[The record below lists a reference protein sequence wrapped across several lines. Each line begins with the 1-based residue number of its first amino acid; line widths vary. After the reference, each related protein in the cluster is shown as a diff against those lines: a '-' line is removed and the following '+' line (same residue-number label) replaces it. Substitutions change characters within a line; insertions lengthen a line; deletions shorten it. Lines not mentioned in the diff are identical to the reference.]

1 MQEVFIWLA
10 ILTFFLVAEAVTVQ
24 LTTIWFAGGA
34 FVAIIAAAFN
44 APLYV
49 QITLFLIVSVVLLL
63 FTRPIAMKYFNKDR
77 IRTNAESLIGRQ
89 AVVTEEIDNLPAT
102 GSVSINGQEWTAR
115 CVMDGIKI
123 PKGTVVIIRAISG
136 VKLIV
141 EERREGM

>member
-1 MQEVFIWLA
+1 MNQVVFWL
-10 ILTFFLVAEAVTVQ
+10 ILLIILVAVEIATMG

-123 PKGTVVIIRAISG
+123 PKGTVGIIRAISG
-136 VKLIV
+136 VKQIV